1 MVDVTGLERK
11 KNRNV
16 TKGSHFYI
24 IQFIRSEAQGG
35 WHKEFPMK
43 FDDGPSQII
52 SIILDRVQIS

>member
-11 KNRNV
+11 NNRNV

-24 IQFIRSEAQGG
+24 IQFIQSEAQGG
-35 WHKEFPMK
+35 WHKEFPMT